1 MSEPFVG
8 EIRMVGFNFNPRD
21 WAFCNGQ
28 LMSIAQNT
36 ALFSLLGTTYGGDGQ
51 TTFALPDLRSRTPV
65 HFGQGP
71 GLPAVEIGESA
82 GSTSVTLTQA
92 QMPLHTHAATA
103 SVAIPASSADGTT
116 DVPSSTAYLAKAVD
130 SSGSIQPFTYGTTV
144 PAPAETLAPFTTA
157 VTVQPAGGS
166 QPVDV
171 TNPFLAVNFV
181 IALSGIFPSRS

>member
-1 MSEPFVG
+1 MDPFLG

-28 LMSIAQNT
+28 LMSISQNS

-71 GLPAVEIGESA
+71 GLPAVQIGESA
-82 GSTSVTLTQA
+82 GSPSVTLTQG
-92 QMPLHTHAATA
+92 QMPQHSHAATA
-103 SVAIPASSADGTT
+103 SVAIPASSADGST
-116 DVPSSTAYLAKAVD
+116 DVPSTAAYLAKAVD
-130 SSGSIQPFTYGTTV
+130 SSGAVQPLTYGTVV
-144 PAPAETLAPFTTA
+144 PPPAETLAPFNSA
-157 VTVQPAGGS
+157 VTVQPAGGN

-181 IALSGIFPSRS
+181 MALSGIFPSRP